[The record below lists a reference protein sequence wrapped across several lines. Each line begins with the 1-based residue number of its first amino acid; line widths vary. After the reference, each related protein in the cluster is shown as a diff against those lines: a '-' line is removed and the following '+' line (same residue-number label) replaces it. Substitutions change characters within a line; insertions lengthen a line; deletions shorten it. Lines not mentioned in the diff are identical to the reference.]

1 MPELPE
7 VQSVVNYY
15 RPLLTKLKLSGI
27 SSPNNY
33 KKVFDTH
40 SVFDLNKII
49 KGQCI
54 VDIQRRGKFIIFD
67 LNNGHLCIHLRMT
80 GQLQMDINEADSLKH
95 YSFAIFFKS
104 GKSVYFKDYRK
115 FGRVYYYKDLDIL
128 NHKLGVEPLS
138 SEFNYEFL
146 LTSIKR
152 SNGMIKPFLLNQKHI
167 AGLGNIYIDESL
179 WLSKI
184 HPKKI
189 SSSISK
195 PKIEILSEAIPKILT
210 QAIEFNGTTIINFS
224 YGNQVAGDF
233 KQFLNVFGKQGEPC
247 PRCEAQLKKI
257 FVTQRGT
264 HYCPSCQK
272 L

>member
-7 VQSVVNYY
+7 VQSVVNYFK
-15 RPLLTKLKLSGI
+15 PLLIQEKIHNIT
-27 SSPNNY
+27 SPNGY
-33 KKVFDTH
+33 EKVFDTH
-40 SVFDLNKII
+40 SISQINALANSLIINDVFRMGKYIVFDLS
-49 KGQCI
+49 
-54 VDIQRRGKFIIFD
+54 
-67 LNNGHLCIHLRMT
+67 NGYLCIHLRMT
-80 GQLQMDINEADSLKH
+80 GQLQMNIDEADNLKH
-95 YSFAIFFKS
+95 CSFAIFFKS

-115 FGRVYYYKDLDIL
+115 FGRLYYYKDLNIL
-128 NHKLGVEPLS
+128 NRKLGVEPLS
-138 SEFNYEFL
+138 VEFNYDYL
-146 LTSIKR
+146 LPLMKR

-189 SSSISK
+189 SSKISK
-195 PKIEILSEAIPKILT
+195 PKIKTLSIVIPKILS

-247 PRCEAQLKKI
+247 PRCKVQLKKI

-272 L
+272 V